1 MIKDFKGKVAVI
13 TGAGSG
19 IGRSLAH
26 AFAKRGMKIVIA
38 DIIEDRLNSV
48 SQELEKMGA
57 EVLSMVIDVSNRDN
71 LNKLANT
78 TFERFG
84 KVNILCNNA
93 GVGSGSHM
101 QLLTLEDWDF
111 VLGINLFGVI
121 YGTKAFLDGMVES
134 GEPCH
139 IVNTASVAGLVPADN
154 GPYSVSKFGV
164 VALSELL
171 LIQNYNTNI
180 GVSVLCPGFV
190 DTDIVNNSEII
201 AQTRSGLFQPTP
213 EMVEAGKIHSE
224 NVTKLLKFGMSP
236 DTVAE
241 KVIKAIEE
249 DIFYI
254 ITHPDYLPY
263 IQERFDRIN
272 SDSVRLN
279 KHFPERKTGII
290 TKRFDQITPTFSITY
305 PDKWIEM
312 KPPINIYPNLIFAPS
327 FPGQNLEV
335 WLRDVPPNML
345 LENATKILVDGSK
358 HLVQEVKIISDNQ
371 TKLNDGTPANEGLAE
386 ILTFGYNIKMKGI
399 HLSTFK
405 DNKWIS
411 VLLYTLASIY
421 DEDLKEIV
429 YSLEFK

>member
-38 DIIEDRLNSV
+38 DIIESKLNSV

-57 EVLSMVIDVSNRDN
+57 EVLSLVIDVSNRDDIT
-71 LNKLANT
+71 KLANNT
-78 TFERFG
+78 YERFG
-84 KVNILCNNA
+84 KANILCNNA
-93 GVGSGSHM
+93 GVGSGSLM

-121 YGTKAFLDGMVES
+121 YGIKAFLAGMLES

-139 IVNTASVAGLVPADN
+139 IVNTASAAGLVPANN

-180 GVSVLCPGFV
+180 GVSVLCPGYV
-190 DTDIVNNSEII
+190 DTNLINTSEII

-213 EMVEAGKIHSE
+213 EMVEAGKIQSE
-224 NVTKLLKFGMSP
+224 NITKLLKFGMSP

-249 DIFYI
+249 NVFYI

-279 KHFPERKTGII
+279 KHFPEKKTGII

-312 KPPINIYPNLIFAPS
+312 KPPLIFSPEQIFATS

-335 WLRDVPPNML
+335 WVIDVPPNML
-345 LENATKILVDGSK
+345 LENATKIVVDWLK
-358 HLVQEVKIISDNQ
+358 DYVKEVKIISDNQ
-371 TKLNDGTPANEGLAE
+371 TKLNDGTPANEGLTE
-386 ILTFGYNIKMKGI
+386 HLTFGYNIKMKSI

-411 VLLYTLASIY
+411 VHLSTLASIY
-421 DEDLKEIV
+421 NEDLKKIV

>member
-38 DIIEDRLNSV
+38 DLIEDKLNSV

-57 EVLSMVIDVSNRDN
+57 EVLSMVIDVSNRDDIS
-71 LNKLANT
+71 KLANT

-111 VLGINLFGVI
+111 VLGINLSGVI

-139 IVNTASVAGLVPADN
+139 IVNTASLAGLVPADN
-154 GPYSVSKFGV
+154 GPYSVSKYGV

-190 DTDIVNNSEII
+190 DTDIINNTEII
-201 AQTRSGLFQPTP
+201 AQTRSGLFQSTP

-224 NVTKLLKFGMSP
+224 NFTRLLKFGMSP

-241 KVIKAIEE
+241 RVIKAIEE
-249 DIFYI
+249 DVFYI

-263 IQERFDRIN
+263 IQERFDRMN

-279 KHFPERKTGII
+279 KHFPEKKTGII

-312 KPPINIYPNLIFAPS
+312 KPPLIFSPEQIFATS
-327 FPGQNLEV
+327 FPGQNLEIWV
-335 WLRDVPPNML
+335 IDVPPNML
-345 LENATKILVDGSK
+345 LENATKIWVDGLK
-358 HLVQEVKIISDNQ
+358 NYAQEVRIISDNQ
-371 TKLNDGTPANEGLAE
+371 TKLNDGTPANEGLTE
-386 ILTFGYNIKMKGI
+386 HLTFGYNSKMKNI

-411 VLLYTLASIY
+411 ARLYTLASIY
-421 DEDLKEIV
+421 NEDLKKIV

>member
-38 DIIEDRLNSV
+38 DIIESKLNSV

-57 EVLSMVIDVSNRDN
+57 EVLSLVIDVSNRDDIT
-71 LNKLANT
+71 KLANNT
-78 TFERFG
+78 YERFG
-84 KVNILCNNA
+84 KANILCNNA
-93 GVGSGSHM
+93 GVGSGSLM

-121 YGTKAFLDGMVES
+121 YGIKAFLAGMLES

-139 IVNTASVAGLVPADN
+139 IVNTASAAGLVPANN

-180 GVSVLCPGFV
+180 GVSVLCPGYV
-190 DTDIVNNSEII
+190 DTNLINTSEII

-213 EMVEAGKIHSE
+213 EMVEAGKIQSE
-224 NVTKLLKFGMSP
+224 NITKLLKFGMSP

-249 DIFYI
+249 NVFYI

-279 KHFPERKTGII
+279 KHFPEKKTGII

-312 KPPINIYPNLIFAPS
+312 KPPLIFYPNQIFATS

-335 WLRDVPPNML
+335 WVIDVPPNML
-345 LENATKILVDGSK
+345 LENATKIVVDWLK
-358 HLVQEVKIISDNQ
+358 DYVKEVKIISDNQ
-371 TKLNDGTPANEGLAE
+371 TKLNDGTPANEGLTE
-386 ILTFGYNIKMKGI
+386 HLTFGYNIKMKSI

-411 VLLYTLASIY
+411 VHLSTLASIY
-421 DEDLKEIV
+421 NEDLKKIV

>member
-26 AFAKRGMKIVIA
+26 AFAKRRMKIVIA
-38 DIIEDRLNSV
+38 DIIEEKLNSV
-48 SQELEKMGA
+48 SQELEKMGT

-71 LNKLANT
+71 INELANA
-78 TFERFG
+78 TFDRFG
-84 KVNILCNNA
+84 NTNILCNNA

-121 YGTKAFLDGMVES
+121 YGTKAFLAGMLASE
-134 GEPCH
+134 EPCH
-139 IVNTASVAGLVPADN
+139 IVNTASAAGLVPADN

-171 LIQNYNTNI
+171 LVQNYNTNI

-190 DTDIVNNSEII
+190 DTDIINNTEII

-213 EMVEAGKIHSE
+213 EMVEASKIQLE
-224 NVTKLLKFGMSP
+224 NATRLLKLGMSP

-249 DIFYI
+249 DVFYI

-272 SDSVRLN
+272 SDSLRLN
-279 KHFPERKTGII
+279 KHFPEKKTGTI

-305 PDKWIEM
+305 PDNWIEM
-312 KPPINIYPNLIFAPS
+312 KPPINIYPNLIFTAS
-327 FPGQNLEV
+327 FPGQSLEV
-335 WLRDVPPNML
+335 WVTDVPPNTL
-345 LENATKILVDGSK
+345 LESATKIWSDELKNFVK
-358 HLVQEVKIISDNQ
+358 EVKIVADNQ
-371 TKLNDGTPANEGLAE
+371 TTLNDGTPANEGLTE
-386 ILTFGYNIKMKGI
+386 HLTFGYNIKMKGI

-405 DNKWIS
+405 ENKCIS

-421 DEDLKEIV
+421 NEDLKKIV
-429 YSLEFK
+429 HSLEFK

>member
-38 DIIEDRLNSV
+38 DIIESKLNSV

-57 EVLSMVIDVSNRDN
+57 EVLSLVIDVSNRDDIT
-71 LNKLANT
+71 KLANNT
-78 TFERFG
+78 YERFG
-84 KVNILCNNA
+84 KANILCNNA
-93 GVGSGSHM
+93 GVGSGSLM

-121 YGTKAFLDGMVES
+121 YGIKAFLAGMLES

-139 IVNTASVAGLVPADN
+139 IVNTASVAGLAPADN

-190 DTDIVNNSEII
+190 DTDILNNSEII

-213 EMVEAGKIHSE
+213 EMVEAGKIQSE
-224 NVTKLLKFGMSP
+224 NITKLLKFGMSP

-249 DIFYI
+249 NVFYI

-279 KHFPERKTGII
+279 KHFPEKKTGII

-312 KPPINIYPNLIFAPS
+312 KPPLIFYPNQIFATS

-335 WLRDVPPNML
+335 WVIDVPSNML
-345 LENATKILVDGSK
+345 LENATKIWVDGLRK
-358 HLVQEVKIISDNQ
+358 FVEEVKTISDNQ
-371 TKLNDGTPANEGLAE
+371 TKLNDGTPANEGLTE
-386 ILTFGYNIKMKGI
+386 HLTFGYNIKMKSI

-411 VLLYTLASIY
+411 VHLSTLASIY
-421 DEDLKEIV
+421 NEDLKKIV